1 MPPPVIPYLESNF
14 QRARPILFTGAG
26 FSSGVTNVADTSLPS
41 TGELL
46 EKIWKLCF
54 PDSPL
59 DPGATLQTVF
69 ESAQLQC
76 SNKLRELLVTQL
88 TIEGTSVPKLVPNG
102 V

>member
-26 FSSGVTNVADTSLPS
+26 FSSGVINVAGTSLPS

-46 EKIWKLCF
+46 EEIWKLCF